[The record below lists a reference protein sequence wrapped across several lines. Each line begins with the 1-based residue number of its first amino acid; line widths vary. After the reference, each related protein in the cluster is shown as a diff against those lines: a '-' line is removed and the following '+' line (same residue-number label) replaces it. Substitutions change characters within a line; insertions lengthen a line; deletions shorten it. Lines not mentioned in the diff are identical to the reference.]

1 LKRGRDRLAAAFC
14 FLNGHDVYN
23 VAVKLAENAMR
34 RALQTMALLAATAS
48 PLAAR
53 ADAIS
58 DFYAGK
64 TLNIVVGSDA
74 GGTYDYYGRTIA
86 RHIGKHL
93 PGKPSAIVQN
103 LAGAGSYLA
112 FRRVFNVAP
121 QDGTVLGSIGAAL
134 PYQSLIDPGA
144 PPFEAD
150 KVKWLPSISSYNMV
164 MLVRAD
170 VPVRSWEDLRT
181 RPVVQASIAPGQAN
195 SLIIAAVNDA
205 LGAKIKGIAG
215 HKSLNEAMLALE
227 RGEIEGYPAM
237 PVDVL
242 KRNHARDME
251 AGKFRLLLQFGAA
264 PLPEYPDV
272 PWAPGLASD
281 PASRMVL
288 DLTTGFLRTGY
299 VYMMGPDVPRER
311 VAAMRKALM
320 ETFADPEF
328 LEDAKR
334 QTLTIA
340 PVPAER
346 VTQLFAE
353 AYATPPEIVA
363 RLRKLFAQ
371 GQ

>member
-1 LKRGRDRLAAAFC
+1 MRPAFRVLAICAALAAP
-14 FLNGHDVYN
+14 
-23 VAVKLAENAMR
+23 AVG
-34 RALQTMALLAATAS
+34 AADPIA
-48 PLAAR
+48 
-53 ADAIS
+53 

-74 GGTYDYYGRTIA
+74 GGTYDFYGRTIA

-93 PGKPSAIVQN
+93 PGKPQAIVQN

-112 FRRVFNVAP
+112 YRRVFSIAP

-134 PYQSLIDPGA
+134 PYQPLIDPAA
-144 PPFEAD
+144 PSFEAD
-150 KVKWLPSISSYNMV
+150 KVNWLPSISSYNMV
-164 MLVRAD
+164 MLVRSD
-170 VPVRSWEDLRT
+170 VPVRTWEDLRT

-242 KRNHARDME
+242 KRNHVRDME
-251 AGKFRLLLQFGAA
+251 AGRFRLLLQFGAA
-264 PLPEYPDV
+264 PLPEYPDT
-272 PWAPGLASD
+272 PWAPGLAGD
-281 PASRMVL
+281 AASRMVL

-299 VYMMGPDVPRER
+299 VYMMGPDVPKER
-311 VAAMRKALM
+311 VAAISKALTDM
-320 ETFADPEF
+320 FADPEF
-328 LEDAKR
+328 LEDARR
-334 QTLTIA
+334 QTLTIS
-340 PVPAER
+340 PVPAAR
-346 VTQLFAE
+346 VTELFRQ
-353 AYATPPEIVA
+353 AYATPPEVVA
-363 RLRKLFAQ
+363 RIRKLFQQ

>member
-1 LKRGRDRLAAAFC
+1 
-14 FLNGHDVYN
+14 
-23 VAVKLAENAMR
+23 MS
-34 RALQTMALLAATAS
+34 RALSVLFLLAAVGSAA
-48 PLAAR
+48 PAR

-64 TLNIVVGSDA
+64 TINVVVGSDA
-74 GGTYDYYGRTIA
+74 GGTYDFYGRTIA

-93 PGKPSAIVQN
+93 PGRPNAVVQN

-112 FRRVFNVAP
+112 FRRVFSIAP
-121 QDGTVLGSIGAAL
+121 QDGTVIGSIGAAL

-150 KVKWLPSISSYNMV
+150 KVNWLPSISSYNMV
-164 MLVRAD
+164 MLVRSD

-242 KRNHARDME
+242 RRNHVKDME

-264 PLPEYPDV
+264 PLPEYPNV
-272 PWAPGLASD
+272 PWAPGLAGD
-281 PASRMVL
+281 AASRMVL

-299 VYMMGPDVPRER
+299 VYMMGPDVPKER
-311 VAAMRKALM
+311 VAAMR
-320 ETFADPEF
+320 
-328 LEDAKR
+328 
-334 QTLTIA
+334 
-340 PVPAER
+340 
-346 VTQLFAE
+346 
-353 AYATPPEIVA
+353 EIGRAHV
-363 RLRKLFAQ
+363 
-371 GQ
+371 